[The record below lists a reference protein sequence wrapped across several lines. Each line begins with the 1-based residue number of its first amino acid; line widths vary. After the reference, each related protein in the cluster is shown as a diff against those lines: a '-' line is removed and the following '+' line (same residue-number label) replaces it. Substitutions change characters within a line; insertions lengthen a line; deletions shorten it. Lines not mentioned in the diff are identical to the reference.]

1 MKKENNK
8 KHQYNWLTCLFFALF
23 GFVFL
28 WGFITEGHHWL
39 MGDGSFSM
47 ALVSSGFLSYVLL
60 FTACK
65 GEAPSWFNDKDVF
78 RDGDQTVE

>member
-1 MKKENNK
+1 MKKQPKE
-8 KHQYNWLTCLFFALF
+8 KHQYHWFTCLFFALF

-47 ALVSSGFLSYVLL
+47 ALVGSGFLSYLL
-60 FTACK
+60 LYTAYK
-65 GEAPSWFNDKDVF
+65 GQAPSWFNDRNVF
-78 RDGDQTVE
+78 GDDK